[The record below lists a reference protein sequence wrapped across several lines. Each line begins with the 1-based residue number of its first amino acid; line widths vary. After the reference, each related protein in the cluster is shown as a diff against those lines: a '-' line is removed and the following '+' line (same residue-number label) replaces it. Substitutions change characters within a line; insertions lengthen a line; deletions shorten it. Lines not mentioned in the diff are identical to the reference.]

1 MTAITTR
8 LRWAA
13 LPLVVMTLAACGAE
27 GEAEPMSA
35 AAAQPSQQ
43 TLKASLDRA
52 SGFNTL
58 KQVAAESGLGDVLD
72 GKGPYTV
79 FAPTDAAFVA
89 AGEPLTGSGKTAQGA
104 ALLRAHIVPGFLTR
118 ADIRKALDADADG
131 KVEMQT
137 MSDGTLT
144 FARDGETITVTA
156 PDGAVAR
163 LTAEET
169 LAANGALQ
177 PVDAVLAKAG

>member
-1 MTAITTR
+1 MTLINTR

-13 LPLVVMTLAACGAE
+13 TPLLVLALAACGAE
-27 GEAEPMSA
+27 REAEPVSA
-35 AAAQPSQQ
+35 AVAEPSQQ

-52 SGFNTL
+52 SGFDTL
-58 KQVAAESGLGDVLD
+58 KQVAGDSGLGDVLA

-79 FAPTDAAFVA
+79 FAPTDAAFTA
-89 AGEPLTGSGKTAQGA
+89 AGGDFVGSGRRAQGA

-118 ADIRKALDADADG
+118 SDIRKALDADADG

-137 MSDGTLT
+137 MSDGALT
-144 FARDGETITVTA
+144 FARDGEAITVTA

-163 LTAEET
+163 LTGEET

-177 PVDAVLAKAG
+177 PIDAVLAKAG